1 MKNEWGDSYWPLIKG
16 EDYMKVSTN
25 LLVNNSK
32 EENKEKSN
40 KLSDNNLTEN
50 DLFSK
55 KIKKDKCKAD
65 LSKRFDVVIKTLVRS
80 IKRYYSAEVGI
91 NSAKRFSINSLK
103 VIERCQ
109 KIDEVIHLAIIY

>member
-1 MKNEWGDSYWPLIKG
+1 MNNEREDAYWLLSKGD
-16 EDYMKVSTN
+16 DYMKVSTN

-40 KLSDNNLTEN
+40 KLTDNNLTEK

-55 KIKKDKCKAD
+55 KIKKDKCKVD

-80 IKRYYSAEVGI
+80 IKRYYSVEVGI
-91 NSAKRFSINSLK
+91 NSTKKDL
-103 VIERCQ
+103 V
-109 KIDEVIHLAIIY
+109 